1 MAEEE
6 LVVEEKEEEKDPET
20 LLKEKDEKIKE
31 LEDKLIRVVAE
42 MEHLKRQFK
51 KEKENFQN
59 YCHEEIVKAI
69 IPAIDNLE
77 RAVTH
82 ANDES
87 NFKALKEGIEITL
100 KMLLKSLEKFGVKA
114 ISCKGQKFDPYY
126 HEAMA
131 QVETDEYEPGT
142 VVEEYQKG
150 YMIKDRLLR
159 PALVCV
165 AKPKEKK
172 EEVDKDGKEEKQ

>member
-1 MAEEE
+1 MSEEVTVE
-6 LVVEEKEEEKDPET
+6 EAREEKEEKKPEE

-31 LEDKLIRVVAE
+31 LEDKLIRMVAE

-51 KEKENFQN
+51 KEKEEFQR

-77 RAVTH
+77 RAITH
-82 ANDES
+82 ADDES

-100 KMLLKSLEKFGVKA
+100 KMLLKSLEKFGVKP
-114 ISCKGQKFDPYY
+114 IESKGQRFDPYY

-131 QVETDEYEPGT
+131 QVETDEHEPGT

-150 YMIKDRLLR
+150 YMIRDRLLR

-165 AKPKEKK
+165 AKSKEKK
-172 EEVDKDGKEEKQ
+172 EEVKDGKKEE